1 MSTSYYAL
9 RAPVALVMSWSTRT
23 TMHDLFRAVAPGEHA
38 WVGCVDSSTLHLVA
52 DRDVQVAHRG
62 NAGDIVVTHP
72 GPDDMQ
78 AISERG
84 DLVTLGQLRR
94 GEAP

>member
-9 RAPVALVMSWSTRT
+9 RAPIEYIERSSP
-23 TMHDLFRAVAPGEHA
+23 RAVLYDMHGDGK
-38 WVGCVDSSTLHLVA
+38 WLGSLHEACLTILT
-52 DRDVQVAHRG
+52 DRDVKVAHRSSG
-62 NAGDIVVTHP
+62 VIAVTHP

-78 AISERG
+78 AISEYG